1 MNFVCRLFR
10 RRESHVRF
18 WGGRLSVGFHALC
31 LGATFLFLVGSSS
44 AAGLDGITLFAVGFL
59 LLPLNAWWLIRLAG
73 WMGSGVKDETR
84 GWFFAPGLVVVAIL
98 IAATGL
104 PTFMRFSMS
113 RGAFEQQIEAF
124 DRTPAEFLDPSP
136 RAGFF
141 DVQSARREGGE
152 YFFQTQGYDEFLT
165 VHAGFAYL
173 PYGPTPEQ
181 EVKYS
186 FRSVGGD
193 WYSWK
198 L

>member
-1 MNFVCRLFR
+1 MNFVRRLFR

-31 LGATFLFLVGSSS
+31 LGVTVAFLAGSSS
-44 AAGLDGITLFAVGFL
+44 AAGLDAVTMFAVVFL
-59 LLPLNAWWLIRLAG
+59 LLPLDAWWLIRLVG
-73 WMGSGVKDETR
+73 WIGSGVKDETR
-84 GWFFAPGLVVVAIL
+84 GWFFAPGLVVLAISV
-98 IAATGL
+98 AATGSL
-104 PTFMRFSMS
+104 TFVRFSMS
-113 RGAFEQQIEAF
+113 RGAFEQQVEAF
-124 DRTPAEFLDPSP
+124 DRSSAEFLDPSP
-136 RAGFF
+136 RVGFF
-141 DVQSARREGGE
+141 DVQAARREDGE

-173 PYGPTPEQ
+173 PDGPTPEQ

-198 L
+198 